1 MLKEKILR
9 VLKEK
14 IENFKLLPKYIQEE
28 NSSTLNFLKEQYYSI
43 KYLNKFKRNGIWSPS
58 VLFELRGLKDY
69 KSLLLYYEDYGC
81 YIENIIGIKDLS
93 VLDSKRN
100 IYFKI

>member
-43 KYLNKFKRNGIWSPS
+43 KYLNKFKRNSIWSPS
-58 VLFELRGLKDY
+58 AIFELKGLKDY
-69 KSLLLYYEDYGC
+69 KSLLSYFEDYGC
-81 YIENIIGIKDLS
+81 SIDNIIGIKDLS